1 MKGLIAA
8 TTIVKVNTLIFDVWY
23 YHLLRIIPEAIATV
37 ALGTA
42 LIKEQYN
49 LKQISLTGLIIGII
63 NFTLQRSPIKYGVHI
78 PLGIIVFML
87 TLSLVL
93 KINVLKSAI
102 AALLSFMV
110 LVLIEWFTLVVQ
122 TRLLG
127 FSEEQILSGT
137 DLSKILFSLPPLI
150 IVIVLAF
157 VMQIRL
163 HFCSRRAKNNKIV

>member
-1 MKGLIAA
+1 MGASS
-8 TTIVKVNTLIFDVWY
+8 TVTDHGSTIMEALLLSKILVHLVILHGYPKTGNTIIFQ
-23 YHLLRIIPEAIATV
+23 
-37 ALGTA
+37 ALWSSRYT
-42 LIKEQYN
+42 
-49 LKQISLTGLIIGII
+49 
-63 NFTLQRSPIKYGVHI
+63 
-78 PLGIIVFML
+78 
-87 TLSLVL
+87 
-93 KINVLKSAI
+93 I